1 MSRQQAASAGLLA
14 VGVFAVSLLLRA
26 PITALPPS
34 LEIISADLGL
44 SSTAAGATTSL
55 PLVCFGVFAFLAPFL
70 ILRLGLERTMLLL
83 LLPLLL
89 GIVVRSAGGV
99 GALYVGA
106 VLVGVGIAIG
116 NVLLP
121 AFIRARFADRLA
133 LMMGTYV
140 AVLQISGAVGS
151 AVTAPLEDGLGWGWR
166 PALAVWALPVALLI
180 PLWIVIARRRTPPTA
195 TRAPSGLGYV
205 MRRRLTWAITL
216 FMAVQAAAFYTM
228 LTWIPAH
235 LTAQGV
241 SPVTAGVVLGL
252 FSILGLPGAFL
263 APRLAT
269 GPRARLFIVSA
280 YSLQAVAMIGFSVG
294 PGPAIAAAVVA
305 GVSQG
310 AGFSIALTFIAD
322 QPDPHDV
329 PAISA
334 LAQGVGYLAAA
345 VGPVAI
351 GALHELT
358 GSWFWPDLVITATV
372 LFVAVLG
379 GAIGSRLAQA
389 HDLRRLAS

>member
-1 MSRQQAASAGLLA
+1 MSRRQVASTTLLA
-14 VGVFAVSLLLRA
+14 VGAFAVAAMLRA

-44 SSTAAGATTSL
+44 TSAAAGATTSL
-55 PLVCFGVFAFLAPFL
+55 PLVCFGVFAFVAPFL

-83 LLPLLL
+83 LIPLLL

-99 GALYVGA
+99 VALYVGA
-106 VLVGVGIAIG
+106 VLVGIGIAIG

-121 AFIRARFADRLA
+121 AFIRARFAGQLA
-133 LMMGTYV
+133 LMMGIYV
-140 AVLQISGAVGS
+140 SVLQISGAVG
-151 AVTAPLEDGLGWGWR
+151 ATVTVPLEEGLGWGWR
-166 PALAVWALPVALLI
+166 PALAVWALPVVLLI
-180 PLWIVIARRRTPPTA
+180 PLWILIARRRTPPTA
-195 TRAPSGLGYV
+195 ARPPSGLGYV
-205 MRRRLTWAITL
+205 MRRRLTWAITI
-216 FMAVQAAAFYTM
+216 FMAVQAAVFYTM

-252 FSILGLPGAFL
+252 FGILGLPGAFL
-263 APRLAT
+263 APRFAT
-269 GPRARLFIVSA
+269 GPRARLFILSA
-280 YSLQAVAMIGFSVG
+280 YSVQAMAMIGFSLG
-294 PGPAIAAAVVA
+294 AGPAVAAALVA

-351 GALHELT
+351 GALHEAT
-358 GSWFWPDLVITATV
+358 GSWFWPDMVIVAVV
-372 LFVAVLG
+372 LFVALLG
-379 GAIGSRLAQA
+379 GAIGARIARA
-389 HDLRRLAS
+389 HALNRLAS